1 MPRSSEFWIQSFASW
16 PSFTTCQAM
25 SPISPSQEMNRN
37 FVVTRLRLDH
47 SCEYTAAMSAA
58 IEIPGVDH
66 IGIRV
71 RDLERAMKFYAMLG
85 FSLNARAANDAVAIV
100 RNAHGVELN
109 LVYNANADAG
119 GKNILM
125 DVGEKYPGYTHV
137 ALRVASIKAAI
148 EALRAHG
155 VRITQG
161 PVSFGAD
168 GHVSV
173 FVRDPDLNV
182 VELRGRDEDLSSI
195 GGVVEYR
202 PKN

>member
-1 MPRSSEFWIQSFASW
+1 
-16 PSFTTCQAM
+16 
-25 SPISPSQEMNRN
+25 
-37 FVVTRLRLDH
+37 
-47 SCEYTAAMSAA
+47 MSAS
-58 IEIPGVDH
+58 IDIPAVDH

-71 RDLERAMKFYAMLG
+71 RDLERAMKFYATLG
-85 FSLNARAANDAVAIV
+85 FSLHARAANDAVAIV

-125 DVGEKYPGYTHV
+125 DIGEKYPGYTHV
-137 ALRVASIKAAI
+137 ALRVASIKAVI
-148 EALRAHG
+148 EALRANG
-155 VRITQG
+155 IRITQG

-182 VELRGRDEDLSSI
+182 VELRGRDEDLTPI
-195 GGVVEYR
+195 GGMAEYR
-202 PKN
+202 PQN

>member
-1 MPRSSEFWIQSFASW
+1 MIDIR
-16 PSFTTCQAM
+16 
-25 SPISPSQEMNRN
+25 R
-37 FVVTRLRLDH
+37 
-47 SCEYTAAMSAA
+47 
-58 IEIPGVDH
+58 VDH

-71 RDLERAMKFYAMLG
+71 KDLERAMKFYSVLG
-85 FSLNARAANDAVAIV
+85 FELHAKAANDAVAII
-100 RNAHGVELN
+100 RNAHAVEIN

-137 ALRVASIKAAI
+137 ALRVTSVKAAI
-148 EALRAHG
+148 DALRESG

-161 PVSFGAD
+161 PVAFGRD

-182 VELRGRDEDLSSI
+182 VELRGRGEDLSSI
-195 GGVVEYR
+195 DATPYVPE
-202 PKN
+202 N

>member
-1 MPRSSEFWIQSFASW
+1 
-16 PSFTTCQAM
+16 
-25 SPISPSQEMNRN
+25 
-37 FVVTRLRLDH
+37 
-47 SCEYTAAMSAA
+47 MSAA

-71 RDLERAMKFYAMLG
+71 RDFERAMKFYATFG
-85 FSLNARAANDAVAIV
+85 FTLHVRAANDAVAIV
-100 RNAHGVELN
+100 RNAHGVEIN
-109 LVYNANADAG
+109 LIYNANSDAG

-148 EALRAHG
+148 ETLRANG
-155 VRITQG
+155 IRITQG

-182 VELRGRDEDLSSI
+182 VELRGRDEDLSSV

-202 PKN
+202 PQN